1 MTERAPSIREM
12 LQAAIDQQM
21 VVREIVREGNGTIR
35 LVLTSDDTSSALT
48 DELGQMR
55 AAREA
60 KPARSSPY
68 MGDMGHGR
76 EQ

>member
-12 LQAAIDQQM
+12 IQAAIDQQM

-35 LVLTSDDTSSALT
+35 LVLTSADTSSALT

-60 KPARSSPY
+60 KRKTHAR
-68 MGDMGHGR
+68 G
-76 EQ
+76 

>member
-60 KPARSSPY
+60 KRKTHAR
-68 MGDMGHGR
+68 G
-76 EQ
+76 